1 MPRIAIAQQLRACT
15 SIMCLIIALAASP
28 EHGAIARW
36 QFTYPY
42 SGNLEANRVYTEG
55 ELLHYERIAI
65 DAQTRAAVGPSLVD
79 SMRIDNVRDVTTNR
93 TATEIDVQVWGVLN
107 TSVLVLHF
115 NTSQSELALRVA
127 HELERLE
134 YRGYLPMQK
143 RAKMPVSS
151 SSFATSP
158 VS

>member
-1 MPRIAIAQQLRACT
+1 MPRII
-15 SIMCLIIALAASP
+15 CLIIALAAAP
-28 EHGAIARW
+28 AAGPIASW

-42 SGNLEANRVYTEG
+42 SGNLEANRVYTDREM
-55 ELLHYERIAI
+55 LYYERIAV
-65 DAQTRAAVGPSLVD
+65 DAQTRAVVGPSLVD
-79 SMRIDNVRDVTTNR
+79 RMRIDNVRDVTTNR
-93 TATEIDVQVWGVLN
+93 TTTEIDVQVWGVLN

-115 NTSQSELALRVA
+115 NTSQSELARRVA